1 MTCNVEL
8 FLFLMYH
15 WPFLCFLLRNICSR
29 SLCILIFLC
38 YWVVWVGVEYQPFKW
53 CMIWKPFLPVCGLLL
68 TPLIVSGTKEKHCWI
83 SFVCAFILLSFIVC
97 AFPSFLRNLCPTSKP
112 WSFLLLFFFLI
123 LVIVWIHT
131 LSLKP
136 LVTLSLFLCT
146 RWAKG
151 PFSLFCDWIFPF
163 SSPVCCMGWRKHS
176 PQCVF
181 SASLLKITWP

>member
-29 SLCILIFLC
+29 SFCILIFLC

-112 WSFLLLFFFLI
+112 WSFLLLFFFNTSNCMNSHLEFKTFSYFEFV
-123 LVIVWIHT
+123 LVYAVFTVLW
-131 LSLKP
+131 LDFS
-136 LVTLSLFLCT
+136 FL
-146 RWAKG
+146 
-151 PFSLFCDWIFPF
+151 
-163 SSPVCCMGWRKHS
+163 
-176 PQCVF
+176 
-181 SASLLKITWP
+181 

>member
-112 WSFLLLFFFLI
+112 WSFLLLFFFFFTSNCMNSHLELKTFSYFEFV
-123 LVIVWIHT
+123 LVYAVFTVLW
-131 LSLKP
+131 LDFS
-136 LVTLSLFLCT
+136 FL
-146 RWAKG
+146 
-151 PFSLFCDWIFPF
+151 
-163 SSPVCCMGWRKHS
+163 
-176 PQCVF
+176 
-181 SASLLKITWP
+181 